1 MARFKMILCS
11 AGVVVTAVAWAENGP
26 TARAIS
32 NADWGTANDIF
43 PYVARLEID
52 RSNNDFNGDGDRF
65 NDPGSNIAANGDT
78 FCTATLIAP
87 DVMVTAS
94 HCFAGMGLAAGGN
107 IPAGRVRANFGNYG
121 QLLNAGG
128 RIHPMATF
136 GVAPNDLAYIT
147 LNGVPNPAA
156 ISPVPIMPRA
166 PKVGDVNFAIGF
178 GIGDRSSRG
187 LGPVVG
193 APDFNIAQHNGG
205 GPGRGAGA
213 KGWSTIT
220 VDDWDESFV
229 IQRQAAGED
238 FTEGGDSGGPGT
250 QHHSFPTRAFAS
262 NIAGSS
268 RNDFVMSA
276 VSGGDTP
283 AVNAADNGFNYV
295 ADTNLCGPVGGPNPC
310 DKWTRL
316 DNQGRFLDEAIRLGQ
331 VSIKHNLPND
341 PRSVPANTPVKVLV
355 KARVTPDEP
364 YTMNI
369 RLWEEDNQSGGPY
382 NFYGDMALAP
392 TNFADDLAGIG
403 FSAGVAGAAVREVC
417 AWQELTA
424 GDLIRYD
431 EALSP
436 LDPDLDW
443 TFQINYGA
451 GNTYVGLTPTGL
463 DELNA
468 GINAC
473 STSIAA
479 GTAIRGGFAM
489 VPEPASVALLALG
502 GMCVLIRKRG

>member
-1 MARFKMILCS
+1 MSRFKMILCS
-11 AGVVVTAVAWAENGP
+11 AGVVATAVARAENGP
-26 TARAIS
+26 TAQAIS

-65 NDPGSNIAANGDT
+65 NDPLSATPANGDT

-94 HCFAGMGLAAGGN
+94 HCFRNMGIAAGGN

-128 RIHPMATF
+128 KIHPAATF
-136 GVAPNDLAYIT
+136 GVAANDLAYIT

-166 PKVGDVNFAIGF
+166 PKVGDINFAIGF
-178 GIGDRSSRG
+178 GIGDRSGRG
-187 LGPVVG
+187 GDAVP
-193 APDFNIAQHNGG
+193 ASPNFNISQHNGG

-220 VDDWDESFV
+220 VDDWDDNFV
-229 IQRQAAGED
+229 YQNQDPGED

-250 QHHSFPTRAFAS
+250 QHHSFPARAFAS
-262 NIAGSS
+262 NIAAGS
-268 RNDFVMSA
+268 RNDFLMSA

-283 AVNAADNGFNYV
+283 PV
-295 ADTNLCGPVGGPNPC
+295 VGGAFQYDRDATTPGVQPGR
-310 DKWTRL
+310 DLWTRL
-316 DNQGRFLDEAIRLGQ
+316 DNQGNFLNQAIALGAVTIQ
-331 VSIKHNLPND
+331 HNLPVD
-341 PRSVPANTPVKVLV
+341 PRSLPANTPVKVLV
-355 KARVTPDEP
+355 KARVNANEP

-369 RLWEEDNQSGGPY
+369 RLWEEDNQPIHALPDNPY
-382 NFYGDMALAP
+382 NFYGEMQLAP
-392 TNFADDLAGIG
+392 TDWADDLAGIG
-403 FSAGVAGAAVREVC
+403 FSSGVAGPMVREVC

-424 GDLIRYD
+424 GDLASYD
-431 EALSP
+431 EEGNP

-443 TFQINYGA
+443 SFQINYGDS
-451 GNTYVGLTPTGL
+451 GRYVDLAQTDL
-463 DELNA
+463 AAINA

-473 STSIAA
+473 AADIAA

-489 VPEPASVALLALG
+489 VPEPASIALLALG
-502 GMCVLIRKRG
+502 GLCVMVRRRG